1 MSLPHSSS
9 IKGDFD
15 RETLPTALQYFATN
29 HPAGRLE
36 LMRGARRATLYFKG
50 GELIAAQLD
59 NKYGED
65 VIAQL
70 LTWVNG
76 QFEFYRG
83 EMSEDSFPPA
93 ARVQKSISSVL
104 LRAVAQS
111 DALEARTAQPPPKIT
126 ADSVPIL
133 EISEGGSA
141 VQLDAGTWRLMS
153 KIDGARSVAQIAEA
167 LGLSLETVVSQ
178 LATLAVGGVVR
189 VATQSSAPLPAG
201 FIDALYASV
210 IQIMGPLGD
219 MLVDDA
225 LLSAELDSSALTKA
239 DLPKLMIAIEAEVA
253 SERRAKYRLSA
264 GQLLERFGLK

>member
-1 MSLPHSSS
+1 MSLQEGSS

-36 LMRGARRATLYFKG
+36 LLRGARRATLYFKG
-50 GELIAAQLD
+50 GNLIAAELD
-59 NKYGED
+59 NKYGEE

-83 EMSEDSFPPA
+83 EMSEDSFAPA
-93 ARVQKSISSVL
+93 ARVQKSISAVL

-111 DALEARTAQPPPKIT
+111 DALEQAAGRPVPKINPE
-126 ADSVPIL
+126 SVPTL

-153 KIDGARSVAQIAEA
+153 KIDGVRPVAQIAQD
-167 LGLSLETVVSQ
+167 LGLSLQTVTEQ
-178 LATLAVGGVVR
+178 LTTLAVGGIVR
-189 VATQSSAPLPAG
+189 FATQVTTPVPQG
-201 FIDALYASV
+201 FVAALYTAV

-219 MLVDDA
+219 MIVDDGIQGA
-225 LLSAELDSSALTKA
+225 GLDSSTITTA
-239 DLPKLMIAIEAEVA
+239 DLPKLIAAIEAEVA
-253 SERRAKYRLSA
+253 SERRAKYRASVA
-264 GQLLERFGLK
+264 QLLERFGLK

>member
-1 MSLPHSSS
+1 MSLPDSSS

-50 GELIAAQLD
+50 GNLIAAELD

-83 EMSEDSFPPA
+83 EMSEDAFPPA
-93 ARVQKSISSVL
+93 ARVQKSISAVL
-104 LRAVAQS
+104 LRAVGQQG
-111 DALEARTAQPPPKIT
+111 ALEQAANQPVPKIS
-126 ADSVPIL
+126 ADSVPTL
-133 EISEGGSA
+133 EISEGGTA

-153 KIDGARSVAQIAEA
+153 KIDGTRPVAQIADA
-167 LGLSLETVVSQ
+167 LGLPLETVIAQ
-178 LATLAVGGVVR
+178 LGTLAAGGVVR
-189 VATQSSAPLPAG
+189 FAPQVTTLVPQG
-201 FIDALYASV
+201 FMDALYTTV

-225 LLSAELDSSALTKA
+225 LSNTGLDSRALTA
-239 DLPKLMIAIEAEVA
+239 SDLPKLMLAVETEVA
-253 SERRAKYRLSA
+253 PERRAKYRLGA
-264 GQLLERFGLK
+264 AQLMERFGLK

>member
-1 MSLPHSSS
+1 MSLPGSSS

-36 LMRGARRATLYFKG
+36 LMRGARRATLYFQG
-50 GELIAAQLD
+50 GNLIAAELD
-59 NKYGED
+59 NKYGEE

-93 ARVQKSISSVL
+93 ARVQQSLSIVL

-111 DALEARTAQPPPKIT
+111 DALERAAVQPVPKISG
-126 ADSVPIL
+126 DSVPSL

-153 KIDGARSVAQIAEA
+153 KIDGLRPVAQIAQD
-167 LGLSLETVVSQ
+167 LGLSLETVIAQ
-178 LATLAVGGVVR
+178 LTTLAVGGVVR
-189 VATQSSAPLPAG
+189 IATQVAAPVPQG
-201 FIDALYASV
+201 FMDALYTAV

-225 LLSAELDSSALTKA
+225 LSNAELDSSALTTA
-239 DLPKLMIAIEAEVA
+239 DVPKLMNAVEAEVA
-253 SERRAKYRLSA
+253 AERRAKYRLSA
-264 GQLLERFGLK
+264 AQLLERFGLK

>member
-1 MSLPHSSS
+1 MSLQEGSS

-50 GELIAAQLD
+50 GNLIAAELD

-76 QFEFYRG
+76 QFEFHRG

-93 ARVQKSISSVL
+93 ARVQKSISAVL

-111 DALEARTAQPPPKIT
+111 DALEQAAGQPAPKIS
-126 ADSVPIL
+126 ADSVPKL

-153 KIDGARSVAQIAEA
+153 KIDGVRPVAQIAQD
-167 LGLSLETVVSQ
+167 LGLSLETVIAQ
-178 LATLAVGGVVR
+178 LTTLAVGGVVR
-189 VATQSSAPLPAG
+189 LTAG
-201 FIDALYASV
+201 VTTPVPQGFMDALYTAV

-219 MLVDDA
+219 MLVDDG
-225 LLSAELDSSALTKA
+225 LSNAQLDSNALTTS
-239 DLPKLMIAIEAEVA
+239 DLPKLIAAIEAEVA
-253 SERRAKYRLSA
+253 SERRAKYRASVA
-264 GQLLERFGLK
+264 QLLERFGLK